1 MMKVSNLLI
10 IFISAMTIAS
20 CSGGFGTM
28 DRVMSSWQGASLDE
42 AIMQWGPPQQEQTI
56 AGRKYY
62 RWFYTK
68 SAPMPM
74 NTYGTAN
81 QFGNTTFVQMQTTGG
96 GMMVGSCTRTLSVD
110 DKNIIV
116 GTHWEGNNCPFADVL
131 EYSNWE
137 RKKH

>member
-1 MMKVSNLLI
+1 MKNYKIFMMCLSFV
-10 IFISAMTIAS
+10 TITS

-42 AIMQWGPPQQEQTI
+42 AIIQWGPPQQEQMI
-56 AGRKYY
+56 AGKKYY

-68 SAPMPM
+68 SGPMPM

-81 QFGNTTFVQMQTTGG
+81 QVGNTTFVQMNTTGG
-96 GMMVGSCTRTLSVD
+96 GMMVGSCTRTLQVD
-110 DKNIIV
+110 EKNIIR

-137 RKKH
+137 RKNR

>member
-1 MMKVSNLLI
+1 
-10 IFISAMTIAS
+10 
-20 CSGGFGTM
+20 
-28 DRVMSSWQGASLDE
+28 
-42 AIMQWGPPQQEQTI
+42 
-56 AGRKYY
+56 
-62 RWFYTK
+62 
-68 SAPMPM
+68 M

-96 GMMVGSCTRTLSVD
+96 GIAVGSCTRTLQVD
-110 DKNIIV
+110 ERNIIT